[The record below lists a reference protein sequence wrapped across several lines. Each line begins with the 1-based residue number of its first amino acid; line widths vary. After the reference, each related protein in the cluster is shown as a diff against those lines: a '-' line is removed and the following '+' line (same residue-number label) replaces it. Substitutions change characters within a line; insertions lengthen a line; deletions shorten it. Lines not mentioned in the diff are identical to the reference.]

1 MSKFQDLL
9 NGRIPKY
16 SEAFIIPVTSL
27 CEMGDVSEKENWV
40 QVKCRRI
47 AEDRD
52 IIAFAKENGYH
63 GLRVAVGFPYCDVVE
78 GWWIYKV
85 WTR

>member
-9 NGRIPKY
+9 NGRIPQY
-16 SEAFIIPVTSL
+16 SEAFIIPVASL
-27 CEMGDVSEKENWV
+27 CEMGLVNEKENFAN
-40 QVKCRRI
+40 VKARREI
-47 AEDRD
+47 TEKEAID
-52 IIAFAKENGYH
+52 FAKQNEH
-63 GLRVAVGFPYCDVVE
+63 KAVRVAVGYPLYND